1 MDKRRGMMMTID
13 SFWNMFGPAIAWIIG
28 GGIFLLFYACCFYII
43 YISFRILF
51 GLIFS
56 LFR

>member
-1 MDKRRGMMMTID
+1 MTID
-13 SFWNMFGPAIAWIIG
+13 SFWNMFGPAMAWIIG